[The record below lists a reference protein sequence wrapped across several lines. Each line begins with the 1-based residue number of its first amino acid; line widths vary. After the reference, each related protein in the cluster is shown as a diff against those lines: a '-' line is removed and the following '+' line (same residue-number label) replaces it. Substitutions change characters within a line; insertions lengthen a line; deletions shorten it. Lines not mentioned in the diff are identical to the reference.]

1 MKGVNK
7 VNINFKQC
15 NSGNFK
21 SGRTSS
27 IQWIV
32 IHFTANNGDTAK
44 NNADYFARQG
54 GLQASAHYFVD
65 KNEIWQSVKDED
77 TAWHCGTTGIYY
89 NACRN
94 ANSIGIEMV
103 SRIGSDGKY
112 YIEDGVVEKA
122 RELVKY
128 LMSRYNIP
136 TSKICRHYDVT
147 HKSCP
152 EPWVRNSSLF
162 TNFIKSLEV
171 EDLTTQQT
179 QALIDKNKPKR
190 YNKVEE
196 MPEYYR
202 EEIQEMIDANIIRGV
217 KDDKLD
223 LSEDMIR
230 TLIMNW
236 RMDKNK
242 EG

>member
-1 MKGVNK
+1 M
-7 VNINFKQC
+7 NINFKQC
-15 NSGNFK
+15 NSSNFK
-21 SGRTSS
+21 SGRTST

-32 IHFTANNGDTAK
+32 MHFTANNGDTAK
-44 NNADYFARQG
+44 NNADYFARQSG
-54 GLQASAHYFVD
+54 IEASAHYFVD
-65 KNEIWQSVKDED
+65 SNEIWQSVKDED
-77 TAWHCGTTGIYY
+77 TAWHCGASYYY
-89 NACRN
+89 NNCRN
-94 ANSIGIEMV
+94 ANSIGVEMV

-136 TSKICRHYDVT
+136 TSRICRHYDVT

-162 TNFIKSLEV
+162 TNFVKSLEV

-202 EEIQEMIDANIIRGV
+202 KEIQEMIDADIIKGV

-236 RMDKNK
+236 RMNK
-242 EG
+242 K

>member
-1 MKGVNK
+1 MI
-7 VNINFKQC
+7 INFKQC
-15 NSGNFK
+15 NASNYSK
-21 SGRTSS
+21 GRTSS
-27 IQWIV
+27 ILWIV
-32 IHFTANNGDTAK
+32 LHYTANNGDTAK
-44 NNADYFARQG
+44 NNADYFARQS

-77 TAWHCGTTGIYY
+77 TAWHCGTTGTYF

-128 LMSRYNIP
+128 LMGRYNIP
-136 TSKICRHYDVT
+136 TSRICRHYDVT

-171 EDLTTQQT
+171 KDLTTQQT
-179 QALIDKNKPKR
+179 QELIDKNKPKR

-202 EEIQEMIDANIIRGV
+202 EEIQEMIDADIIRGV
-217 KDDKLD
+217 KYGKLD

-236 RMDKNK
+236 RMNKNK

>member
-1 MKGVNK
+1 M
-7 VNINFKQC
+7 NINFKQC
-15 NSGNFK
+15 NSDNFK

-27 IQWIV
+27 IQWLV
-32 IHFTANNGDTAK
+32 MHFTANNGDTAK

-77 TAWHCGTTGIYY
+77 TAWHCGTTGTYY
-89 NACRN
+89 NTCRN

-136 TSKICRHYDVT
+136 TSRICRHYDVT

-202 EEIQEMIDANIIRGV
+202 EEIQEMIDADIIRGV

-236 RMDKNK
+236 RMNKNK

>member
-1 MKGVNK
+1 M
-7 VNINFKQC
+7 NINFKQC
-15 NSGNFK
+15 NSDNFK

-27 IQWIV
+27 IQWLV
-32 IHFTANNGDTAK
+32 MHFTANNGDTAK

-77 TAWHCGTTGIYY
+77 TAWHCGTTGTYY

-136 TSKICRHYDVT
+136 TSRICRHYDVT

-162 TNFIKSLEV
+162 TNFVKSLEV

-179 QALIDKNKPKR
+179 QVLIDKNKPKR

-202 EEIQEMIDANIIRGV
+202 EEIQEMIDADIIRGV
-217 KDDKLD
+217 KDGKLD

-236 RMDKNK
+236 RMNKNK

>member
-1 MKGVNK
+1 M
-7 VNINFKQC
+7 NINFKQC
-15 NSGNFK
+15 NSDNFK

-27 IQWIV
+27 IQWLV
-32 IHFTANNGDTAK
+32 MHFTANNGDTAK

-77 TAWHCGTTGIYY
+77 TAWHCGTTGTYY
-89 NACRN
+89 NTCRN

-136 TSKICRHYDVT
+136 TSRICRHYDVT

-179 QALIDKNKPKR
+179 QVLIDKNKPKR

-202 EEIQEMIDANIIRGV
+202 EEIQEMIDADIIRGI

-236 RMDKNK
+236 RMNKNK

>member
-1 MKGVNK
+1 M
-7 VNINFKQC
+7 NINFKQC
-15 NSGNFK
+15 NTSNFS
-21 SGRTSS
+21 SGRISS
-27 IQWIV
+27 IKWLV
-32 IHFTANNGDTAK
+32 MHFTANNGDTAK
-44 NNADYFARQG
+44 NNADYFARQP

-65 KNEIWQSVKDED
+65 KNEIWQSVSDED
-77 TAWHCGTTGIYY
+77 TAWHCGTRGTYF

-112 YIEDGVVEKA
+112 YIENGVVEKA

-136 TSKICRHYDVT
+136 TSRICRHYDVT

-171 EDLTTQQT
+171 EDLTAQQT

-202 EEIQEMIDANIIRGV
+202 EEIQEMIDAGV
-217 KDDKLD
+217 LKGKKNGKYD
-223 LSEDMIR
+223 LTEDMIR
-230 TLIMNW
+230 DIIISW
-236 RMDKNK
+236 RISKLK
-242 EG
+242 EE

>member
-1 MKGVNK
+1 M
-7 VNINFKQC
+7 IFFKQC
-15 NSGNFK
+15 DSSNYSK
-21 SGRTSS
+21 GRTSQ
-27 IQWIV
+27 ILWIV
-32 IHFTANNGDTAK
+32 LHYTANNGDTAK
-44 NNADYFARQG
+44 NNADYFARQAG
-54 GLQASAHYFVD
+54 IKASAHFFVD
-65 KNEIWQSVKDED
+65 ANEIWQSVKDND
-77 TAWHCGTTGIYY
+77 TAWHCGTSGTYY
-89 NACRN
+89 NGCRN

-103 SRIGSDGKY
+103 SRIDANGNY

-128 LMSRYNIP
+128 LMEKYNIP
-136 TSKICRHYDVT
+136 TSRICRHYDVT

-202 EEIQEMIDANIIRGV
+202 KEIQEMIDAGIIKGV
-217 KDDKLD
+217 DNDKLD

-236 RMDKNK
+236 RMNKNK

>member
-1 MKGVNK
+1 M
-7 VNINFKQC
+7 NINFKQC
-15 NSGNFK
+15 NSSNFK
-21 SGRTSS
+21 SGRTST

-32 IHFTANNGDTAK
+32 MHFTANNGDTAK

-54 GLQASAHYFVD
+54 GIEASAHYFVD
-65 KNEIWQSVKDED
+65 SNEIWQSVKDED
-77 TAWHCGTTGIYY
+77 TAWHCGASYYY
-89 NACRN
+89 NNCRN
-94 ANSIGIEMV
+94 ANSIGVEMV

-128 LMSRYNIP
+128 LMKRYNIP
-136 TSKICRHYDVT
+136 TSRICRHYDVT

-162 TNFIKSLEV
+162 TNFVKSLEV

-202 EEIQEMIDANIIRGV
+202 KEIQEMIDADIIRGV
-217 KDDKLD
+217 KNGKLD

-236 RMDKNK
+236 RMNKIK

>member
-1 MKGVNK
+1 M
-7 VNINFKQC
+7 NINFKQC
-15 NSGNFK
+15 NSDNFK
-21 SGRTSS
+21 SGRISS

-32 IHFTANNGDTAK
+32 MHFTANDGDTAK

-77 TAWHCGTTGIYY
+77 TAWHCGTTGTYY
-89 NACRN
+89 NTCRN

-103 SRIGSDGKY
+103 SRIGRDGKY

-136 TSKICRHYDVT
+136 ISRICRHYDVT

-202 EEIQEMIDANIIRGV
+202 KEIQEMIDADIIKGV
-217 KDDKLD
+217 KDNKLD

-236 RMDKNK
+236 RMNKNK

>member
-1 MKGVNK
+1 M
-7 VNINFKQC
+7 NINFKQC
-15 NSGNFK
+15 NSDNFK

-27 IQWIV
+27 IQWLV
-32 IHFTANNGDTAK
+32 MHFTANNGDTAK

-77 TAWHCGTTGIYY
+77 TAWHCGTTGTYY
-89 NACRN
+89 NTCRN

-136 TSKICRHYDVT
+136 TSRICRHYDVT

-202 EEIQEMIDANIIRGV
+202 EEIQEMIDADIIRGV
-217 KDDKLD
+217 KDGKLD

-236 RMDKNK
+236 RMNKNK

>member
-1 MKGVNK
+1 M
-7 VNINFKQC
+7 NINFKQC
-15 NSGNFK
+15 DSSNFK
-21 SGRTSS
+21 SGRTST

-32 IHFTANNGDTAK
+32 MHFTANNGDTAK

-54 GLQASAHYFVD
+54 GIEASAHYFVD
-65 KNEIWQSVKDED
+65 SNEIWQSVKDED
-77 TAWHCGTTGIYY
+77 TAWHCGASYYY
-89 NACRN
+89 NNCRN
-94 ANSIGIEMV
+94 ANSIGVEMV

-128 LMSRYNIP
+128 LMKRYNIP
-136 TSKICRHYDVT
+136 TSRICRHYDVT

-162 TNFIKSLEV
+162 TNFVKSLEV

-202 EEIQEMIDANIIRGV
+202 KEIQEMIDADIIRGV
-217 KDDKLD
+217 KNGKLD

-236 RMDKNK
+236 RMNKNK